1 MLNNDITKKDILEPL
16 EGAIDYLDK
25 LIEKK
30 HLIVEPIEN
39 ENYNLAFKEFEN
51 MINGIDVLNTLL
63 LSVKSIEDLELET
76 MEYRNENLLININDF
91 NNFLSKKL
99 VEAMKNED
107 YQLVADLLTYEFEK
121 NIEKY
126 KLVFKGLE
134 KYFKG
139 NYKE

>member
-1 MLNNDITKKDILEPL
+1 MLKNDITKKEILDPL
-16 EGAIDYLDK
+16 NGAIDYLDK

-30 HLIVEPIEN
+30 NLIVDPIEN

-63 LSVKSIEDLELET
+63 VSVKSIEDLELANMKYED
-76 MEYRNENLLININDF
+76 ENLLVNINDF
-91 NNFLSKKL
+91 NNFLSKEL

-107 YQLVADLLTYEFEK
+107 YQLVADLLTYEFEEY
-121 NIEKY
+121 IEKY

-134 KYFKG
+134 KYFKE

>member
-1 MLNNDITKKDILEPL
+1 MLKNDITKKEILDPL
-16 EGAIDYLDK
+16 NGAIDYLDK

-30 HLIVEPIEN
+30 NLIVDPIEN

-63 LSVKSIEDLELET
+63 LSVKSIEDLELAA
-76 MEYRNENLLININDF
+76 MEYRDENLLVNINVF
-91 NNFLSKKL
+91 NDFLSKEL

-107 YQLVADLLTYEFEK
+107 YQLVADLLTYEFEE

-134 KYFKG
+134 KYFKE